1 MVDLLH
7 FELSE
12 FDCPSLQGSGV
23 NMDHTFLRMLDEA
36 RGLAGVPFHIT
47 SGYRTKEHNDSLKN
61 SVPNSSHIIGHAADI
76 ATPNGLH
83 RSKILRALYA
93 VGFVRV
99 GISFSGNFIHV
110 DNDPNKQES
119 CFGY

>member
-1 MVDLLH
+1 MIDLLH
-7 FELSE
+7 FQTSE
-12 FDCPSLQGSGV
+12 FDCPSLPGSGK

-36 RGLAGVPFHIT
+36 RGIAGVPFTIT
-47 SGYRTKEHNDSLKN
+47 SGYRTQSHNDSLPN
-61 SVPNSSHIIGHAADI
+61 SVPNSSHIKGCAADI

-99 GISFSGNFIHV
+99 GISFKSNFIHV
-110 DNDPNKQES
+110 DNDTDKTES